1 MPLVLSTICTLSALS
16 FPFFNI
22 LPLIGKPWALQ
33 VARSDQGAV
42 LGVIG
47 VVLETAIMMGCLLWI
62 VRRVRLLPGAITAI
76 FVLYSLLIMLVT
88 RNPIYLPI
96 WFIAGVLSDVAMV
109 VLRPS
114 SGEVWRFR
122 VFGALVP
129 ALMWSVYY
137 VFFIVTGIGGGIWFT
152 GYVWAGSIVQAAITG
167 YLLAFLM
174 TPAALKQS
182 DVAFVEQEN

>member
-1 MPLVLSTICTLSALS
+1 
-16 FPFFNI
+16 
-22 LPLIGKPWALQ
+22 
-33 VARSDQGAV
+33 
-42 LGVIG
+42 
-47 VVLETAIMMGCLLWI
+47 VLETAIMMGCLLWI

-114 SGEVWRFR
+114 SGDVWRFR

-174 TPAALKQS
+174 TPAEVKRP
-182 DVAFVEQEN
+182 DVAFAGQEN